1 MPSTI
6 YKISK
11 NIERTLSWWKNVW
24 ESLLQG
30 WSFPSNELS
39 TKKDRNFTYFFIM
52 GKMLSYNF
60 YRGGPSSL
68 MKYTLNGKVS
78 RNFAQRVKYW
88 PITFWLHPQLPL
100 TDRCYKLCHAFSQ
113 KWLNVGQS
121 LLQGWSF
128 PSNKINTITGKVHA
142 FFNNG
147 KMFGNH
153 FYRGGPSPLM
163 S

>member
-1 MPSTI
+1 
-6 YKISK
+6 
-11 NIERTLSWWKNVW
+11 
-24 ESLLQG
+24 
-30 WSFPSNELS
+30 
-39 TKKDRNFTYFFIM
+39 
-52 GKMLSYNF
+52 MLSYHF
-60 YRGGPSSL
+60 YRDRPSSL
-68 MKYTLNGKVS
+68 MKSTLKG
-78 RNFAQRVKYW
+78 VKA
-88 PITFWLHPQLPL
+88 H
-100 TDRCYKLCHAFSQ
+100 TDLQ
-113 KWLNVGQS
+113 KGLNVGQS